1 MLNALY
7 SLVAAAT
14 QAPQIY
20 ITCDISLSNINFFC
34 SIKFQNLLQL
44 NQYLIEYLVRKTL
57 FAFSI
62 VFICLLNPLVYPYCT
77 GPPVMLASIYS
88 VVAENYWQTVWSF
101 SNAATSFLNCVQ
113 LSILC
118 YTCYLA
124 FCHRSILTSSRLID
138 HSEFL

>member
-88 VVAENYWQTVWSF
+88 VVAENY
-101 SNAATSFLNCVQ
+101 
-113 LSILC
+113 
-118 YTCYLA
+118 
-124 FCHRSILTSSRLID
+124 
-138 HSEFL
+138 